1 MPLRGFGMTIGTP
14 DSRFREDDKFFYK
27 EKRMMSR
34 RSEALPEEAGS
45 DPPGR
50 MGQRKSL

>member
-1 MPLRGFGMTIGTP
+1 MTIGTL
-14 DSRFREDDKFFYK
+14 DYRFREDYKFFYK
-27 EKRMMSR
+27 EKRMMPR

-50 MGQRKSL
+50 MGQRQSL